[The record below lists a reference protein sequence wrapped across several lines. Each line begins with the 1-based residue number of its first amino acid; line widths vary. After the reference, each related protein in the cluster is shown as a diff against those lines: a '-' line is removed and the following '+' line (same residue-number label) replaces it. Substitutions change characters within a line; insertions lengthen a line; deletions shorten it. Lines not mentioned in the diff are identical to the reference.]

1 MVGCGL
7 ETTQLSNVCSSHHP
21 TCTTVIDNVVCLEL
35 LVCFCGGD
43 VWGYVCVPRA
53 AAKIEIRVLEQI
65 RDVIDDGQK

>member
-1 MVGCGL
+1 M
-7 ETTQLSNVCSSHHP
+7 LSALSC
-21 TCTTVIDNVVCLEL
+21 L

-43 VWGYVCVPRA
+43 VCGYVCVSRA